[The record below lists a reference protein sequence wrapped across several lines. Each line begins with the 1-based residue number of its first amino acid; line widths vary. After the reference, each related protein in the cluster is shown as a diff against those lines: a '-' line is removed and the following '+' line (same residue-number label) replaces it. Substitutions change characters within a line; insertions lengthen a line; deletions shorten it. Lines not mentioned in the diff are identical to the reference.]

1 MRSVAAFDGSA
12 WSNLAGGVPV
22 ESVTAVQM
30 LPRRRDL
37 VVMNDRHAAGSRAE
51 VRLSSWDG
59 SAWSPIALPPLL
71 AEASTGWRAVA
82 ADDTIWVVASIPDRS
97 QAAFIGLH
105 VQGMF
110 ALVDTSWTFLGRAGR
125 SWPWELAHWNGAL
138 HGLVSDESGRVR
150 TLMRWNGRDWMPAD
164 APALPHDESAGGLR
178 ALADGRLLITG
189 RSRSWCVDGAGGWA
203 AWPGLRVGERWM
215 RVRPAVASSAWR
227 PIIPGPP
234 SVGMVPSGAD
244 AGSAPGADAV
254 HTVAP
259 SRTHSTAGM
268 SPLAACAP
276 GDSLCGWYI
285 WDNGGTE
292 ELARARPR
300 GNGGLE
306 IAGRDA
312 GLAWQF
318 HTDASQWYR
327 LTVRARRRSGRPS
340 VSMSIQEPGSPGG
353 ASCRFDFDPM
363 RPRSPDLEMLVPA
376 LDRGGNGQVLFQVT
390 NGELR
395 LEDPRLEAGP
405 HLLAEALQRLQ
416 EQIRACLR
424 PRDDY
429 SSSTDLSAAAHVF
442 TVAEADSV
450 AMTMIAGLGDDR
462 LWVDDYDGRFADT
475 IVPGPQPTKE
485 GDRRYESPRSTMSCE
500 RLPSG
505 VTAWMDGDLACATAE
520 VPSNWYVDDGFL
532 IPAMAGLNA
541 RGLVVDL
548 REPSAR
554 RGVAPGNVLGALRV
568 LGSGRLRWAR
578 ERDRDDHAHRWL
590 EAGVERGR

>member
-1 MRSVAAFDGSA
+1 VKSAVEWRGQLVVAGVFDAVAGRPARNVAAFDGHA

-37 VVMNDRHAAGSRAE
+37 VVMTDRHAAGSRAE

-71 AEASTGWRAVA
+71 AEASTGWQAVA

-203 AWPGLRVGERWM
+203 AWPGLRVGERWDAALAGD
-215 RVRPAVASSAWR
+215 RLFRLAADHSGTAERWDGALPAPTPDQRPAPTPFIPWR
-227 PIIPGPP
+227 RPGRIPQ
-234 SVGMVPSGAD
+234 
-244 AGSAPGADAV
+244 PGL
-254 HTVAP
+254 
-259 SRTHSTAGM
+259 

-353 ASCRFDFDPM
+353 ACAFSTSTGGGRSARNSNCWCRRSTAAATARSSSRSPTANCGSRIRAWKPGRTCWQKRCSACRSRSARASGRAM
-363 RPRSPDLEMLVPA
+363 MAPAASRQICPRPRACS
-376 LDRGGNGQVLFQVT
+376 RS
-390 NGELR
+390 
-395 LEDPRLEAGP
+395 PRL
-405 HLLAEALQRLQ
+405 
-416 EQIRACLR
+416 
-424 PRDDY
+424 
-429 SSSTDLSAAAHVF
+429 
-442 TVAEADSV
+442 
-450 AMTMIAGLGDDR
+450 
-462 LWVDDYDGRFADT
+462 
-475 IVPGPQPTKE
+475 
-485 GDRRYESPRSTMSCE
+485 
-500 RLPSG
+500 
-505 VTAWMDGDLACATAE
+505 TAW
-520 VPSNWYVDDGFL
+520 
-532 IPAMAGLNA
+532 
-541 RGLVVDL
+541 
-548 REPSAR
+548 
-554 RGVAPGNVLGALRV
+554 
-568 LGSGRLRWAR
+568 RWP
-578 ERDRDDHAHRWL
+578 
-590 EAGVERGR
+590 